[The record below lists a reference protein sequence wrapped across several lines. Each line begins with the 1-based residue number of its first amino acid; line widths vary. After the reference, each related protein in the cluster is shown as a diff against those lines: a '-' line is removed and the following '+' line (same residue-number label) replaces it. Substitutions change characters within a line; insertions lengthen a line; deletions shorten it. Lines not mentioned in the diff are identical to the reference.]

1 MTTQSA
7 MRMVEGDHVKS
18 WQASSRD
25 TTGIFGSHDM
35 AVEDLRF
42 LMERNRLD
50 SGDGGADH
58 RGKMPSRSGS
68 APPSMEGSVAALRNL
83 LKQQEG
89 SSGSTSN
96 SEVFSRAIESYGSEE
111 EIRSDPAYVA
121 YYLSNINLNPR
132 LPPPLISRENQ
143 HLLRHF
149 GGVGDGD
156 NLSPAGSWDDMGVRS
171 SSSLLASR
179 TALSTHREE
188 PEDEGSSGE
197 QLTYASFPGR
207 RKSFADIIQR
217 PHSAGNHP
225 IAEDIHTISSGIA
238 PESSRRLPE
247 SDVNLLRETDSLSM
261 DAIASEDTYTTES
274 STNTQKERS
283 NVRVASHEDNNLSA
297 FGASGPSSAASRMM
311 RNNQE
316 EQGRRMPVQYTPSSY
331 QVQPSSPQQM
341 TYPRMGGGT
350 QDMMMQN
357 LPKIATGE
365 VHSSFQSPH
374 GLTPSP
380 MYTSTGAYMT
390 SLSPFYNHNLQ
401 SSGMYLPQYGY
412 SGYPPASGVVPQYMS
427 GYPSHEATVPMPYDI
442 SSPSSGYNNSFSR
455 GSFSPTGQ
463 QHTPFVDPFQ
473 LQYYQQTQADPYS
486 PSFQSSTDSFGQKD
500 QQAGGFM
507 ANQEPHSNPMS
518 PNFGLQSPRHM
529 GNYFAV
535 PPGVRVMQ
543 QYPGSPLAS
552 SPVMPSSPVGG
563 GMMSQFGRR
572 GETRYHQQG
581 PSRNTGIYPGGWQG
595 NRGGAS
601 GSVDDF
607 KRHSFLDELK
617 SPNAR
622 KMELSD
628 IAGRVI
634 EFSVDQHGSRF
645 IQQKLEHCSDEEKA
659 SVFSEVLP
667 QASKLMTDVFGN
679 YVIQKFIE
687 HGTPEQREELVKQ
700 LAGQMVSL
708 SLQMY
713 GCRVI
718 QKALEVIDVDQK
730 TELTRE
736 LDGNV
741 LKCVRD
747 QNGNHVIQKCIESMP
762 TSRIG
767 FIISAFRGQ
776 VATLSTHPYGCRVIQ
791 RILEHCSDDEETRCI
806 IDEIL
811 ESAFAL
817 AHDQYGNYV
826 TQHVLERGKP
836 DERRQIIEKL
846 TGNVVQMSQH
856 KYASNVVEKCLE
868 HADSTERELLIE
880 EIMGKSEEDNH
891 LLAMMK
897 DQYAN
902 YVVQKVLE
910 ISKDEQRE
918 ILVQRMK
925 IHLESLRKYTYGKHI
940 VARFEQLFGEE
951 SEASEEGAEG

>member
-1 MTTQSA
+1 MTTTQSA
-7 MRMVEGDHVKS
+7 MRMVEGDHIKN
-18 WQASSRD
+18 WQASSD
-25 TTGIFGSHDM
+25 SGIFGSLDM
-35 AVEDLRF
+35 AVEDLGF
-42 LMERNRLD
+42 LMKRNRLD
-50 SGDGGADH
+50 SGDQT
-58 RGKMPSRSGS
+58 GKFPSRSES
-68 APPSMEGSVAALRNL
+68 APPSMEGSFAALRNL

-89 SSGSTSN
+89 SS
-96 SEVFSRAIESYGSEE
+96 SEVLSRAIENYDSEE

-149 GGVGDGD
+149 GD
-156 NLSPAGSWDDMGVRS
+156 NNQSPTTSWDNMGIRS
-171 SSSLLASR
+171 SLHSSR

-188 PEDEGSSGE
+188 PEDEASSGG
-197 QLTYASFPGR
+197 QQSYASLAGR
-207 RKSFADIIQR
+207 RKSIADMIQR
-217 PHSAGNHP
+217 PHSAGNRP
-225 IAEDIHTISSGIA
+225 IAQDIHAISSDT
-238 PESSRRLPE
+238 SSEHARRLPE
-247 SDVNLLRETDSLSM
+247 SDINSVNLLRETDSLSS
-261 DAIASEDTYTTES
+261 DAIASEDPFTTDLAS
-274 STNTQKERS
+274 QSFTNAQTERL
-283 NVRVASHEDNNLSA
+283 NARQASHEDNNLSV
-297 FGASGPSSAASRMM
+297 FGASPPSSVASRM
-311 RNNQE
+311 RRNQE
-316 EQGRRMPVQYTPSSY
+316 DQQSQGRRMPPQYTPSSY
-331 QVQPSSPQQM
+331 QVQASSPQQM
-341 TYPRMGGGT
+341 SYPRIGGT
-350 QDMMMQN
+350 QDMMQS

-365 VHSSFQSPH
+365 
-374 GLTPSP
+374 
-380 MYTSTGAYMT
+380 
-390 SLSPFYNHNLQ
+390 
-401 SSGMYLPQYGY
+401 SSGMFVPQYNYG
-412 SGYPPASGVVPQYMS
+412 GYPPASGIVPQYMS

-442 SSPSSGYNNSFSR
+442 SSTSSGYNNPRLLPGVSS
-455 GSFSPTGQ
+455 SGQ
-463 QHTPFVDPFQ
+463 NIPSLVDPFQ
-473 LQYYQQTQADPYS
+473 LQYFQQAQVDAYAP
-486 PSFQSSTDSFGQKD
+486 PFQSSTDSFGQKD
-500 QQAGGFM
+500 QQAVGYM
-507 ANQEPHSNPMS
+507 ANHEPLNS
-518 PNFGLQSPRHM
+518 PLSPGYGLQSPRHM

-535 PPGVRVMQ
+535 PPGVRVMP
-543 QYPGSPLAS
+543 QYPGSPLA

-563 GMMSQFGRR
+563 MMSHFGRR
-572 GETRYHQQG
+572 SETRYHQQG

-601 GSVDDF
+601 SIVDDL

-622 KMELSD
+622 KLELSD
-628 IAGRVI
+628 IAGRVV

-687 HGTPEQREELVKQ
+687 HGTPAQREELVKQ

-730 TELTRE
+730 TELIRE

-762 TSRIG
+762 AGRIG
-767 FIISAFRGQ
+767 FVIAAFRGQ

-791 RILEHCSDDEETRCI
+791 RILEHCSDDEETHCI

-868 HADSTERELLIE
+868 HADSTEREFLIE

-897 DQYAN
+897 DQFAN

-910 ISKDEQRE
+910 ISKDQQRE

-925 IHLESLRKYTYGKHI
+925 IHLQSLRKYTYGKHI
-940 VARFEQLFGEE
+940 VARFEQLFE
-951 SEASEEGAEG
+951 SEVSEEGTEG

>member
-7 MRMVEGDHVKS
+7 MRMVEGDHIKN
-18 WQASSRD
+18 WQASRD
-25 TTGIFGSHDM
+25 SGIFGSLDM
-35 AVEDLRF
+35 AVEDLGF
-42 LMERNRLD
+42 LLKRNRLD
-50 SGDGGADH
+50 SGDH
-58 RGKMPSRSGS
+58 TGKIPSRSGS
-68 APPSMEGSVAALRNL
+68 APPSMEGSFAALRNL

-89 SSGSTSN
+89 SS
-96 SEVFSRAIESYGSEE
+96 SEVLSRAIENYDSEE

-143 HLLRHF
+143 HLVRHLS
-149 GGVGDGD
+149 GIGD
-156 NLSPAGSWDDMGVRS
+156 NSLSPTTSWDSMVKRS
-171 SSSLLASR
+171 SLHSSR

-188 PEDEGSSGE
+188 PEDEGLSGE
-197 QLTYASFPGR
+197 QQPFASLAGR
-207 RKSFADIIQR
+207 RKSFADMVQR
-217 PHSAGNHP
+217 PHSAGNRP
-225 IAEDIHTISSGIA
+225 IAQDIHAISSDT
-238 PESSRRLPE
+238 SSENTRRLPE
-247 SDVNLLRETDSLSM
+247 SDLSSVNMLRETDSLSM
-261 DAIASEDTYTTES
+261 DAIAGDDPFTTDLGSQS
-274 STNTQKERS
+274 STNAQKERL
-283 NVRVASHEDNNLSA
+283 NA
-297 FGASGPSSAASRMM
+297 M
-311 RNNQE
+311 RRNQE
-316 EQGRRMPVQYTPSSY
+316 DQQSQGRRMPQQYTPSSY
-331 QVQPSSPQQM
+331 QVQANTPQQYTPSSYQVQASLPQQM
-341 TYPRMGGGT
+341 TYPRMGGT
-350 QDMMMQN
+350 HDMMQT
-357 LPKIATGE
+357 LPKMATGE
-365 VHSSFQSPH
+365 VHSNFQSPH
-374 GLTPSP
+374 GLAPSP
-380 MYTSTGAYMT
+380 MYTSTAAYMS
-390 SLSPFYNHNLQ
+390 SLSPFYHQNFQ
-401 SSGMYLPQYGY
+401 SSGMYLPQYNY
-412 SGYPPASGVVPQYMS
+412 SGYPPGSGIAPQYMG
-427 GYPSHEATVPMPYDI
+427 GYPSHEATAPMPYDI
-442 SSPSSGYNNSFSR
+442 SSTSSGYNNARLLPGVSS
-455 GSFSPTGQ
+455 TGQ
-463 QHTPFVDPFQ
+463 NIPSLVDPFQ
-473 LQYYQQTQADPYS
+473 LQYYQQAQVDAYAPA
-486 PSFQSSTDSFGQKD
+486 FQSSTDSFGQKD
-500 QQAGGFM
+500 QQAAGFM
-507 ANQEPHSNPMS
+507 ASHEPHNS
-518 PNFGLQSPRHM
+518 PLSPSYGLQSPRHM
-529 GNYFAV
+529 GNYFAM
-535 PPGVRVMQ
+535 PPGVRVMP
-543 QYPGSPLAS
+543 QYPGSPLA

-563 GMMSQFGRR
+563 MMSHFGRR
-572 GETRYHQQG
+572 SETRYHQQG

-595 NRGGAS
+595 NRGGPNS
-601 GSVDDF
+601 IVEDL

-622 KMELSD
+622 KLELSD
-628 IAGRVI
+628 IAGRVV

-659 SVFSEVLP
+659 DVFSEVLP

-687 HGTPEQREELVKQ
+687 HGSPTQREELMKQ

-708 SLQMY
+708 TLQMY

-718 QKALEVIDVDQK
+718 QKALEVIDLDQK
-730 TELTRE
+730 SELIRE

-741 LKCVRD
+741 MKCVRD

-762 TSRIG
+762 AGRIG
-767 FIISAFRGQ
+767 FVIAAFRGQ
-776 VATLSTHPYGCRVIQ
+776 VAVLSTHPYGCRVIQ

-811 ESAFAL
+811 ESAYAL

-868 HADSTERELLIE
+868 YADSGERELLIE

-910 ISKDEQRE
+910 ISKDQQRE

-925 IHLESLRKYTYGKHI
+925 IHLQSLRKYTYGKHI

-951 SEASEEGAEG
+951 SEVSEEGTEG

>member
-1 MTTQSA
+1 MTTTQSA
-7 MRMVEGDHVKS
+7 MRMVEGDHIKN
-18 WQASSRD
+18 WQASRD
-25 TTGIFGSHDM
+25 SGIFGSLDM
-35 AVEDLRF
+35 AVEDLGF
-42 LMERNRLD
+42 LMKRNRLD
-50 SGDGGADH
+50 SGDH
-58 RGKMPSRSGS
+58 TGKIPSRSGS

-89 SSGSTSN
+89 SS
-96 SEVFSRAIESYGSEE
+96 SEVLSRAIENYDSEE

-149 GGVGDGD
+149 GGVGD
-156 NLSPAGSWDDMGVRS
+156 NNQSPTTSWDNMGIRS
-171 SSSLLASR
+171 SLHSSR

-188 PEDEGSSGE
+188 PEDEASSGE
-197 QLTYASFPGR
+197 QQAYTSLAGH
-207 RKSFADIIQR
+207 RKSIADMIQR
-217 PHSAGNHP
+217 PHSAGNRP
-225 IAEDIHTISSGIA
+225 IAQDIHAISSDT
-238 PESSRRLPE
+238 SSENTRRLPE
-247 SDVNLLRETDSLSM
+247 SDINSVNLLRETDSLSI
-261 DAIASEDTYTTES
+261 DAIASEDPFTTDLGSQS
-274 STNTQKERS
+274 STNVQNERL
-283 NVRVASHEDNNLSA
+283 NARRASHEDNNLSV
-297 FGASGPSSAASRMM
+297 FGASPPSSVASRM
-311 RNNQE
+311 RRNQE
-316 EQGRRMPVQYTPSSY
+316 DQQSQGRRMPLQYTPSSY
-331 QVQPSSPQQM
+331 QVQASSPQQM
-341 TYPRMGGGT
+341 TYPRMGGT
-350 QDMMMQN
+350 QDMMQS

-365 VHSSFQSPH
+365 VHSTFQSPH
-374 GLTPSP
+374 GLAPPP
-380 MYTSTGAYMT
+380 MYTSTAAYMT
-390 SLSPFYNHNLQ
+390 SLSPFYHQNFQ
-401 SSGMYLPQYGY
+401 SSGMYLPQYNYG
-412 SGYPPASGVVPQYMS
+412 SYPPGSGIVPQYMS

-442 SSPSSGYNNSFSR
+442 SSTSLGYNNTRLLPGVSS
-455 GSFSPTGQ
+455 SGQ
-463 QHTPFVDPFQ
+463 NIPSLVDPFQ
-473 LQYYQQTQADPYS
+473 LQYFQQAQVDAYAP
-486 PSFQSSTDSFGQKD
+486 PFQSSTDSFGQKD
-500 QQAGGFM
+500 QQAAGYM
-507 ANQEPHSNPMS
+507 ANHEPLNS
-518 PNFGLQSPRHM
+518 PLSPSYGMQSPRHM

-535 PPGVRVMQ
+535 PPGVRVMP
-543 QYPGSPLAS
+543 QYPGSPLA

-563 GMMSQFGRR
+563 MMSHFGRR
-572 GETRYHQQG
+572 SETRYHQQG

-601 GSVDDF
+601 SIVDDL

-622 KMELSD
+622 KLELSD
-628 IAGRVI
+628 IAGRVV

-687 HGTPEQREELVKQ
+687 HGTPAQREELVKQ

-730 TELTRE
+730 TELIRE

-762 TSRIG
+762 AGRIG
-767 FIISAFRGQ
+767 FVIAAFRGQ

-791 RILEHCSDDEETRCI
+791 RILEHCSDDEETHCI

-868 HADSTERELLIE
+868 HADSTEREFLIE

-897 DQYAN
+897 DQFAN

-910 ISKDEQRE
+910 ISKDQQRE

-925 IHLESLRKYTYGKHI
+925 IHLQSLRKYTYGKHI

-951 SEASEEGAEG
+951 SEVSEEGTEG

>member
-25 TTGIFGSHDM
+25 HPTGIFGSHDM

-50 SGDGGADH
+50 SSGSDH
-58 RGKMPSRSGS
+58 TGKIPSRSGS
-68 APPSMEGSVAALRNL
+68 APPSMEGSFAALRNL
-83 LKQQEG
+83 LKHQEG
-89 SSGSTSN
+89 S
-96 SEVFSRAIESYGSEE
+96 FSRSIENYGSEE
-111 EIRSDPAYVA
+111 EIRSDPGYVA

-143 HLLRHF
+143 HLLRHL
-149 GGVGDGD
+149 GGDGN
-156 NLSPAGSWDDMGVRS
+156 NLSPTASWDDMGVR
-171 SSSLLASR
+171 SSLLASR

-188 PEDEGSSGE
+188 PEDEASSGE
-197 QLTYASFPGR
+197 QLTFASLPGR

-225 IAEDIHTISSGIA
+225 TAEDIHAISSGIA
-238 PESSRRLPE
+238 SERTRRVPE
-247 SDVNLLRETDSLSM
+247 SDISVVNLLRETDSLSM
-261 DAIASEDTYTTES
+261 EAIASEDPFTSELSSQS
-274 STNTQKERS
+274 STNTQNERS
-283 NVRVASHEDNNLSA
+283 NARVGSREDNNLSA
-297 FGASGPSSAASRMM
+297 FGASGPSSAASRM
-311 RNNQE
+311 RGNQE
-316 EQGRRMPVQYTPSSY
+316 EPRRMPVQYTPSSY
-331 QVQPSSPQQM
+331 QVQATSPQQM

-350 QDMMMQN
+350 HDMMQN
-357 LPKIATGE
+357 LPRIATGE

-374 GLTPSP
+374 GLASPP
-380 MYTSTGAYMT
+380 MYTSTAAYMT
-390 SLSPFYNHNLQ
+390 SLSPFYNHNFQ

-455 GSFSPTGQ
+455 GSFSPTAQ
-463 QHTPFVDPFQ
+463 NTPLVDPFQ
-473 LQYYQQTQADPYS
+473 LQYYQQAQAEAYA
-486 PSFQSSTDSFGQKD
+486 PSFDSFGKQD
-500 QQAGGFM
+500 QQATGFM
-507 ANQEPHSNPMS
+507 ANQEPHSNPLS
-518 PNFGLQSPRHM
+518 PSFGLQSPRHM

-552 SPVMPSSPVGG
+552 PVMPSSPVS

-572 GETRYHQQG
+572 SDTRYHHQQG

-601 GSVDDF
+601 SSSVDDF

-628 IAGRVI
+628 ITGRVI

-687 HGTPEQREELVKQ
+687 HGTPAQREELVKQ

-762 TSRIG
+762 ASRIG

-951 SEASEEGAEG
+951 SEASEGGAEG

>member
-7 MRMVEGDHVKS
+7 MRMVEDDHMKN
-18 WQASSRD
+18 WQASRES
-25 TTGIFGSHDM
+25 GIFGSLDM
-35 AVEDLRF
+35 AVEDLGF
-42 LMERNRLD
+42 LMKRNRLD
-50 SGDGGADH
+50 NSGDH
-58 RGKMPSRSGS
+58 TGKIPSRSGS
-68 APPSMEGSVAALRNL
+68 APPSMEGSFAALRNL

-89 SSGSTSN
+89 SN
-96 SEVFSRAIESYGSEE
+96 SEALSRAIENYDSEE

-143 HLLRHF
+143 HLVRHLS
-149 GGVGDGD
+149 GIGDS
-156 NLSPAGSWDDMGVRS
+156 NLSPTSSWDSLGKRS
-171 SSSLLASR
+171 NLLSSR

-188 PEDEGSSGE
+188 PEDETASGE
-197 QLTYASFPGR
+197 QQPFSALAGR
-207 RKSFADIIQR
+207 RKSFADMVQR
-217 PHSAGNHP
+217 PQSAGNRP
-225 IAEDIHTISSGIA
+225 IAEDRHTISSGIA
-238 PESSRRLPE
+238 SENTRRLPE
-247 SDVNLLRETDSLSM
+247 SDISLLREADSLSM
-261 DAIASEDTYTTES
+261 DAISSEDPFTTGLSSQS
-274 STNTQKERS
+274 STNAQKERT
-283 NVRVASHEDNNLSA
+283 NARLANHEDNNLSV
-297 FGASGPSSAASRMM
+297 FGASSPSSAASRI
-311 RNNQE
+311 RRNQE
-316 EQGRRMPVQYTPSSY
+316 EQQSQGRRMPVQYTPSSY

-341 TYPRMGGGT
+341 AYPRMGGT
-350 QDMMMQN
+350 HDMMQS

-365 VHSSFQSPH
+365 
-374 GLTPSP
+374 
-380 MYTSTGAYMT
+380 
-390 SLSPFYNHNLQ
+390 
-401 SSGMYLPQYGY
+401 SSGMYLPQYNY
-412 SGYPPASGVVPQYMS
+412 SGYPPASGILPQYMS
-427 GYPSHEATVPMPYDI
+427 GYPSPEATVPMPYDI
-442 SSPSSGYNNSFSR
+442 SSTSPAGYNNAR
-455 GSFSPTGQ
+455 LLPGVPPTGQ
-463 QHTPFVDPFQ
+463 NVSSLVDPFQ
-473 LQYYQQTQADPYS
+473 LQYYQQAQADAYA

-500 QQAGGFM
+500 QQASGFM
-507 ANQEPHSNPMS
+507 ANLEPHNS
-518 PNFGLQSPRHM
+518 PGSPSFGLQSPRHM

-535 PPGVRVMQ
+535 PPGVRVMP
-543 QYPGSPLAS
+543 QYPGSPLA

-563 GMMSQFGRR
+563 MMSHFGRR
-572 GETRYHQQG
+572 SETRYHQQG

-595 NRGGAS
+595 NRGGANS
-601 GSVDDF
+601 VVDDF

-622 KMELSD
+622 KLELSD
-628 IAGRVI
+628 IAGRVV

-687 HGTPEQREELVKQ
+687 HGTPAQREELVKQ

-730 TELTRE
+730 TELIRE

-741 LKCVRD
+741 MKCVRD

-762 TSRIG
+762 AGRLG
-767 FIISAFRGQ
+767 FVIAAFRGQ

-868 HADSTERELLIE
+868 YADSTERELLIE
-880 EIMGKSEEDNH
+880 EIMGKSEEDNQ

-897 DQYAN
+897 DQFAN

-910 ISKDEQRE
+910 ISKDQQRE

-925 IHLESLRKYTYGKHI
+925 IHLQSLRKYTYGKHI

-951 SEASEEGAEG
+951 SEASEEGTEG

>member
-7 MRMVEGDHVKS
+7 MRMVEGDHLKS

-50 SGDGGADH
+50 SSVGGDH
-58 RGKMPSRSGS
+58 TGKIPSRSGS
-68 APPSMEGSVAALRNL
+68 APPSMEGSFAALRNL

-89 SSGSTSN
+89 SSSSS
-96 SEVFSRAIESYGSEE
+96 SEVFSMAIENYGSEE
-111 EIRSDPAYVA
+111 ELRSDPAYVA

-143 HLLRHF
+143 HLLRHL
-149 GGVGDGD
+149 GGDGN
-156 NLSPAGSWDDMGVRS
+156 NLSPTASWDDMGIRS
-171 SSSLLASR
+171 SLHSSR

-188 PEDEGSSGE
+188 PEEEASSGE
-197 QLTYASFPGR
+197 QLTYASFPSR

-238 PESSRRLPE
+238 PESTRRLPE

-261 DAIASEDTYTTES
+261 DAIASEDTYTTDLGSQS

-311 RNNQE
+311 RSHE
-316 EQGRRMPVQYTPSSY
+316 EQQSQGRRMPVQYTPSSY

-341 TYPRMGGGT
+341 TYPRMGGT
-350 QDMMMQN
+350 HDMMQN

-365 VHSSFQSPH
+365 VHSTFQSPH
-374 GLTPSP
+374 GLTSPP
-380 MYTSTGAYMT
+380 MYASTAAYMT
-390 SLSPFYNHNLQ
+390 SLSPFYNHNFQ
-401 SSGMYLPQYGY
+401 SSGMYLPQYNY

-463 QHTPFVDPFQ
+463 NTPFMDPFQ

-486 PSFQSSTDSFGQKD
+486 PSFQTSTDSFGQKD
-500 QQAGGFM
+500 QQAAGFM
-507 ANQEPHSNPMS
+507 ANQEPHSNPLS
-518 PNFGLQSPRHM
+518 PGFGLQSPRHV

-543 QYPGSPLAS
+543 QQYPGSPLA

-563 GMMSQFGRR
+563 MMSHFGRR
-572 GETRYHQQG
+572 SETRYHQQG

-601 GSVDDF
+601 SSVVDDF

-628 IAGRVI
+628 ITGRVI

-687 HGTPEQREELVKQ
+687 HGTPAQREELVKQ

-762 TSRIG
+762 ASRIG
-767 FIISAFRGQ
+767 FIIAAFRGQ

-951 SEASEEGAEG
+951 IEASEEGTEG

>member
-7 MRMVEGDHVKS
+7 MRMVEGDHIKN
-18 WQASSRD
+18 WQASRD
-25 TTGIFGSHDM
+25 SGIFGSLDM
-35 AVEDLRF
+35 AVEDLGF
-42 LMERNRLD
+42 LMKRNRLD
-50 SGDGGADH
+50 SGDNT
-58 RGKMPSRSGS
+58 GKIPSRSGS
-68 APPSMEGSVAALRNL
+68 APPSMEGSFAALRNL

-89 SSGSTSN
+89 SS
-96 SEVFSRAIESYGSEE
+96 SEVLSRAIENSDSEE

-143 HLLRHF
+143 HLLRHLS
-149 GGVGDGD
+149 GVGD
-156 NLSPAGSWDDMGVRS
+156 NTQIPTTSWDNMGLRS
-171 SSSLLASR
+171 LHSSR

-188 PEDEGSSGE
+188 PEDETSSGE
-197 QLTYASFPGR
+197 QQAYASMAGR
-207 RKSFADIIQR
+207 RKSLADMIQR
-217 PHSAGNHP
+217 PHSAGNRP
-225 IAEDIHTISSGIA
+225 IAQDIHAISSDTSA
-238 PESSRRLPE
+238 ENTRRLAE
-247 SDVNLLRETDSLSM
+247 SDISSVNLLRETDSLSM
-261 DAIASEDTYTTES
+261 DAITSEDPFSADLGSQS
-274 STNTQKERS
+274 SANAQKERL
-283 NVRVASHEDNNLSA
+283 NGRRASHEDSNPSV
-297 FGASGPSSAASRMM
+297 FGASPPSSAASRIR
-311 RNNQE
+311 RNQDDQQS
-316 EQGRRMPVQYTPSSY
+316 QGRRLPLQYTPSSY
-331 QVQPSSPQQM
+331 QVQASSPQQM
-341 TYPRMGGGT
+341 TYPRMGGT
-350 QDMMMQN
+350 QDMMQS

-365 VHSSFQSPH
+365 
-374 GLTPSP
+374 
-380 MYTSTGAYMT
+380 
-390 SLSPFYNHNLQ
+390 
-401 SSGMYLPQYGY
+401 SSGMYLPQYNY
-412 SGYPPASGVVPQYMS
+412 SGYPPGSGVVPQYMS

-442 SSPSSGYNNSFSR
+442 SSASSGYNNARLLPGVSS
-455 GSFSPTGQ
+455 TGQ
-463 QHTPFVDPFQ
+463 NIPSPVDPFQ
-473 LQYYQQTQADPYS
+473 LQYFQQAQVDAYA

-500 QQAGGFM
+500 QQAAGYM
-507 ANQEPHSNPMS
+507 VNHESLNS
-518 PNFGLQSPRHM
+518 PLSPSYGLQSPRHM

-535 PPGVRVMQ
+535 PPGVRVMP
-543 QYPGSPLAS
+543 QYPGSPLA

-563 GMMSQFGRR
+563 MMSHFGRR
-572 GETRYHQQG
+572 NETRYHQQG

-595 NRGGAS
+595 NRGGANS
-601 GSVDDF
+601 IVDDI

-622 KMELSD
+622 KLELSD
-628 IAGRVI
+628 ITGRVV

-645 IQQKLEHCSDEEKA
+645 IQQKLEHCSDDEKA
-659 SVFSEVLP
+659 SVFNEVLP

-687 HGTPEQREELVKQ
+687 HGTPAQREELVKQ

-730 TELTRE
+730 TELIRE

-741 LKCVRD
+741 MKCVRD

-762 TSRIG
+762 AGRIG
-767 FIISAFRGQ
+767 FVIASFKGQ

-791 RILEHCSDDEETRCI
+791 RILEHCSDDEETHCI

-868 HADSTERELLIE
+868 HADSNERELLIE

-897 DQYAN
+897 DQFAN

-910 ISKDEQRE
+910 ISKDQQRE

-925 IHLESLRKYTYGKHI
+925 IHLQSLRKYTYGKHI

-951 SEASEEGAEG
+951 SEVSEEGTEG

>member
-7 MRMVEGDHVKS
+7 MRMVEGDHIKN
-18 WQASSRD
+18 WQASRE
-25 TTGIFGSHDM
+25 TGLFGSLDM
-35 AVEDLRF
+35 AVEDLGF
-42 LMERNRLD
+42 LMKRNRLD
-50 SGDGGADH
+50 SSGGGGDH
-58 RGKMPSRSGS
+58 TGKIPSRSGS
-68 APPSMEGSVAALRNL
+68 APPSMEGSFAALRNL

-89 SSGSTSN
+89 GGSS
-96 SEVFSRAIESYGSEE
+96 SEVLSRAIENYDSEE

-143 HLLRHF
+143 HLVRHL
-149 GGVGDGD
+149 GGIGDSS
-156 NLSPAGSWDDMGVRS
+156 LSSTASWDSMGMRS
-171 SSSLLASR
+171 SLHSSR

-188 PEDEGSSGE
+188 PEDEASSGE
-197 QLTYASFPGR
+197 QQQQQPYASLAVR
-207 RKSFADIIQR
+207 RKSFADMIQR
-217 PHSAGNHP
+217 PHSAGNRP
-225 IAEDIHTISSGIA
+225 IAEDISSS
-238 PESSRRLPE
+238 EETRRLQD
-247 SDVNLLRETDSLSM
+247 SDIGSVNLLRETDSLSM
-261 DAIASEDTYTTES
+261 DAIASEDPFTSDLGSQS
-274 STNTQKERS
+274 STNAQS
-283 NVRVASHEDNNLSA
+283 NARLVSHEDTNLSV
-297 FGASGPSSAASRMM
+297 FGASPPSSAASRI
-311 RNNQE
+311 RRNQE
-316 EQGRRMPVQYTPSSY
+316 DQGRRMPLQYTPSSY
-331 QVQPSSPQQM
+331 QVQASSPQQM
-341 TYPRMGGGT
+341 NYPRMNSGT
-350 QDMMMQN
+350 QDMMQS

-365 VHSSFQSPH
+365 VHSTFQSPH
-374 GLTPSP
+374 GLAPPP
-380 MYTSTGAYMT
+380 MYTSTAAYMT
-390 SLSPFYNHNLQ
+390 SLSPFYNHNFQ
-401 SSGMYLPQYGY
+401 SSGMYLPQYNY
-412 SGYPPASGVVPQYMS
+412 SGYPPPASGILPQYMS
-427 GYPSHEATVPMPYDI
+427 GYPSHEAAVPMPYDI
-442 SSPSSGYNNSFSR
+442 SSTSPGYNTARMMPGVPS
-455 GSFSPTGQ
+455 TGQ
-463 QHTPFVDPFQ
+463 NVPSLVDPYQ
-473 LQYYQQTQADPYS
+473 LQYYQQAQADAYA
-486 PSFQSSTDSFGQKD
+486 PSFQSSTDSFGQKE
-500 QQAGGFM
+500 QQGFM
-507 ANQEPHSNPMS
+507 ANHDPHNNPLS
-518 PNFGLQSPRHM
+518 PSFGLQSPRHM
-529 GNYFAV
+529 GNYFAM
-535 PPGVRVMQ
+535 PPGVRVMP
-543 QYPGSPLAS
+543 QYPGSPLA

-563 GMMSQFGRR
+563 MMSHFGRR
-572 GETRYHQQG
+572 SETRYHQQG

-595 NRGGAS
+595 NRGGANS
-601 GSVDDF
+601 AVDDM

-622 KMELSD
+622 KLELSD
-628 IAGRVI
+628 IAGRVV

-687 HGTPEQREELVKQ
+687 HGTPAQREELVKQ
-700 LAGQMVSL
+700 LAAQMVSL

-718 QKALEVIDVDQK
+718 QKALEVIDVNQK
-730 TELTRE
+730 TELIRE

-741 LKCVRD
+741 MKCVRD

-762 TSRIG
+762 AGRIG
-767 FIISAFRGQ
+767 FVIASFRGQ

-868 HADSTERELLIE
+868 YADSTEREFLIE

-897 DQYAN
+897 DQFAN

-910 ISKDEQRE
+910 ISKDQQRE

-925 IHLESLRKYTYGKHI
+925 IHLQSLRKYTYGKHI

-951 SEASEEGAEG
+951 SEVSEEGTEG

>member
-7 MRMVEGDHVKS
+7 MRIVEGDHIKN
-18 WQASSRD
+18 WQASRD
-25 TTGIFGSHDM
+25 TGIFGSLDM
-35 AVEDLRF
+35 AVEDLGF
-42 LMERNRLD
+42 LLKRNRLD
-50 SGDGGADH
+50 SGEH
-58 RGKMPSRSGS
+58 TGKIPSRSGS
-68 APPSMEGSVAALRNL
+68 APPSMEGSFAALRNL

-89 SSGSTSN
+89 SS
-96 SEVFSRAIESYGSEE
+96 SEVLSRAIENYDSEE

-143 HLLRHF
+143 HLVHHL
-149 GGVGDGD
+149 GGIGD
-156 NLSPAGSWDDMGVRS
+156 NNLSSTASWDTMGKRS
-171 SSSLLASR
+171 SLHSSR

-188 PEDEGSSGE
+188 PEDEASSGE
-197 QLTYASFPGR
+197 QQHYASLPGR

-225 IAEDIHTISSGIA
+225 IAEGIQAISSGISS
-238 PESSRRLPE
+238 ESIRRLPE
-247 SDVNLLRETDSLSM
+247 SDISSINLLRETNTLSM
-261 DAIASEDTYTTES
+261 DAIASEDPFTADLGSQS
-274 STNTQKERS
+274 SINALKERS
-283 NVRVASHEDNNLSA
+283 NTRRASNEDNNLSA
-297 FGASGPSSAASRMM
+297 FGASPPSSAASRM
-311 RNNQE
+311 RRNQE
-316 EQGRRMPVQYTPSSY
+316 DQQSQGRRMPLQYTPSSY
-331 QVQPSSPQQM
+331 QVQASSSQQM
-341 TYPRMGGGT
+341 TYPRMVGT
-350 QDMMMQN
+350 HDMMQS

-365 VHSSFQSPH
+365 VHSTFQSPH
-374 GLTPSP
+374 GLAPPP
-380 MYTSTGAYMT
+380 MYTSTAAYMT
-390 SLSPFYNHNLQ
+390 SLSPFYHNNFQ
-401 SSGMYLPQYGY
+401 SSGMYLPQYNY
-412 SGYPPASGVVPQYMS
+412 SGYPPASNILPQYMG
-427 GYPSHEATVPMPYDI
+427 GYPSHEATVPMPYDV
-442 SSPSSGYNNSFSR
+442 SSTSPGYNNARLMSGVS
-455 GSFSPTGQ
+455 STGQ
-463 QHTPFVDPFQ
+463 NVPSLVDPFQ
-473 LQYYQQTQADPYS
+473 LQYYQQAQADAYA
-486 PSFQSSTDSFGQKD
+486 PSFQSSTDSFGHKD
-500 QQAGGFM
+500 QQAAGFM
-507 ANQEPHSNPMS
+507 ANHEPHNS
-518 PNFGLQSPRHM
+518 PLSPSYGMQSPRHM

-535 PPGVRVMQ
+535 PPGVRVMP
-543 QYPGSPLAS
+543 QYPGSPLA

-563 GMMSQFGRR
+563 MMSHFGRR
-572 GETRYHQQG
+572 SETRYHQQG

-595 NRGGAS
+595 NRGGANS
-601 GSVDDF
+601 VVDDL

-622 KMELSD
+622 KLELSD
-628 IAGRVI
+628 IAGRVV

-659 SVFSEVLP
+659 SVFNEVLP

-687 HGTPEQREELVKQ
+687 HGTPAQREELVTQ

-718 QKALEVIDVDQK
+718 QKALEVIDADQK
-730 TELTRE
+730 TELIRE

-741 LKCVRD
+741 MKCVRD

-762 TSRIG
+762 AGRIG
-767 FIISAFRGQ
+767 FVIAAFRGQ

-811 ESAFAL
+811 ESAYAL

-910 ISKDEQRE
+910 ISKDQQRE

-925 IHLESLRKYTYGKHI
+925 IHLQSLRKYTYGKHI
-940 VARFEQLFGEE
+940 VARFEQLFGE
-951 SEASEEGAEG
+951 GIFLKN

>member
-18 WQASSRD
+18 WQASRD

-50 SGDGGADH
+50 SRVGGGGGDH
-58 RGKMPSRSGS
+58 IPNRSGS
-68 APPSMEGSVAALRNL
+68 APPSMEGSFAALRNL

-89 SSGSTSN
+89 SSTSSS
-96 SEVFSRAIESYGSEE
+96 SEVFSRAIENYGSEE
-111 EIRSDPAYVA
+111 ELRSDPGYVA

-143 HLLRHF
+143 HLLRHL
-149 GGVGDGD
+149 GGVSDG
-156 NLSPAGSWDDMGVRS
+156 NSMSPAASWDDMGIR
-171 SSSLLASR
+171 SSLLASR

-188 PEDEGSSGE
+188 PEEEASSGE
-197 QLTYASFPGR
+197 QMAYASFPGR

-217 PHSAGNHP
+217 PHSAGNHAT
-225 IAEDIHTISSGIA
+225 AEDVHALSSGIA
-238 PESSRRLPE
+238 SESTRRLPE
-247 SDVNLLRETDSLSM
+247 VD
-261 DAIASEDTYTTES
+261 IS
-274 STNTQKERS
+274 SKERS
-283 NVRVASHEDNNLSA
+283 NARVASHEDNNLSA
-297 FGASGPSSAASRMM
+297 FGASAPSSAASRM
-311 RNNQE
+311 RGNQE
-316 EQGRRMPVQYTPSSY
+316 EQQSPGRRMPVQYTPSSY
-331 QVQPSSPQQM
+331 QVQASPPQQM
-341 TYPRMGGGT
+341 TYPRMGGT
-350 QDMMMQN
+350 HDMMQN
-357 LPKIATGE
+357 LPRIATGE

-374 GLTPSP
+374 GLTSPP
-380 MYTSTGAYMT
+380 MYTSTAAYMT
-390 SLSPFYNHNLQ
+390 SLSPFYNHNFQ
-401 SSGMYLPQYGY
+401 SSGMYIPQYNY
-412 SGYPPASGVVPQYMS
+412 SGYPPTSGVVPQYMS

-442 SSPSSGYNNSFSR
+442 SSTSSGYNNSFPR

-463 QHTPFVDPFQ
+463 NTPFVDPFQ
-473 LQYYQQTQADPYS
+473 LQYYQQAQADPYS
-486 PSFQSSTDSFGQKD
+486 PSFHTSTDSYGQKD
-500 QQAGGFM
+500 QQASGFM
-507 ANQEPHSNPMS
+507 ANQEPHSNPLS
-518 PNFGLQSPRHM
+518 PSFGLQSPRHM

-535 PPGVRVMQ
+535 PPGVRVMP

-552 SPVMPSSPVGG
+552 PVLPSSPVGG
-563 GMMSQFGRR
+563 MMSHFGRR
-572 GETRYHQQG
+572 SETRYHQQG
-581 PSRNTGIYPGGWQG
+581 PGRNTGIYPGGWQG

-601 GSVDDF
+601 SSVDDF

-687 HGTPEQREELVKQ
+687 HGTPAQREELVKQ

-762 TSRIG
+762 ASRIG

-868 HADSTERELLIE
+868 YADSTERELLIE

-940 VARFEQLFGEE
+940 VARFEQLFGEG
-951 SEASEEGAEG
+951 SCFL

>member
-1 MTTQSA
+1 MTTTQSA
-7 MRMVEGDHVKS
+7 MRMVEGDHLKS
-18 WQASSRD
+18 WQGSSRD
-25 TTGIFGSHDM
+25 TSGIFGSHDM

-50 SGDGGADH
+50 SGSGGGGDH
-58 RGKMPSRSGS
+58 TGKIPSRSGS
-68 APPSMEGSVAALRNL
+68 APPSMEGSFAALRNL

-89 SSGSTSN
+89 SGSS
-96 SEVFSRAIESYGSEE
+96 SSSSDVFSRAIESYGSEE
-111 EIRSDPAYVA
+111 EIRGDPAYVA

-143 HLLRHF
+143 HLLRHL
-149 GGVGDGD
+149 GGVGDG
-156 NLSPAGSWDDMGVRS
+156 SPTASWDDMGVR

-188 PEDEGSSGE
+188 PEEEASSGE
-197 QLTYASFPGR
+197 QLTYASFPAR

-225 IAEDIHTISSGIA
+225 IAEAISSGIA
-238 PESSRRLPE
+238 PESTRRVPE
-247 SDVNLLRETDSLSM
+247 SD
-261 DAIASEDTYTTES
+261 IS
-274 STNTQKERS
+274 SKERS
-283 NVRVASHEDNNLSA
+283 NARVASHHEDNNLSA
-297 FGASGPSSAASRMM
+297 FDASGPSSAASRMM
-311 RNNQE
+311 RNQE
-316 EQGRRMPVQYTPSSY
+316 EQQSQGRRVPVQYTPSSY
-331 QVQPSSPQQM
+331 QVQASSPQQM
-341 TYPRMGGGT
+341 TYPRMGGT
-350 QDMMMQN
+350 HDMMQN
-357 LPKIATGE
+357 LPRIATGE
-365 VHSSFQSPH
+365 VHSSFQSPPH
-374 GLTPSP
+374 GLPSP
-380 MYTSTGAYMT
+380 HMYTSSTAAYMT
-390 SLSPFYNHNLQ
+390 SLSPFYNHNFQ
-401 SSGMYLPQYGY
+401 SSGMYLPQYNY
-412 SGYPPASGVVPQYMS
+412 SGYHPPVSGVVPQYMS

-473 LQYYQQTQADPYS
+473 LQYYQQSQADPYS
-486 PSFQSSTDSFGQKD
+486 PSFQTSTDSFGQKD

-507 ANQEPHSNPMS
+507 TNQEPQSNQLS
-518 PNFGLQSPRHM
+518 PSFGLQSPRHM

-535 PPGVRVMQ
+535 PPGVRVMP
-543 QYPGSPLAS
+543 QYQGSPLA

-563 GMMSQFGRR
+563 GMMSHFGRR
-572 GETRYHQQG
+572 SETRYHQQQG
-581 PSRNTGIYPGGWQG
+581 ASRNTGIYPGGWQG
-595 NRGGAS
+595 NRGVGGS
-601 GSVDDF
+601 SSSSVDDF

-687 HGTPEQREELVKQ
+687 HGTPAQREELVKQ

-762 TSRIG
+762 ASRIG
-767 FIISAFRGQ
+767 FIIAAFRGQ

-951 SEASEEGAEG
+951 SEASEGGTEG

>member
-7 MRMVEGDHVKS
+7 MRMVEGDHIKN
-18 WQASSRD
+18 WQGSSRD
-25 TTGIFGSHDM
+25 TGLFGSLDM
-35 AVEDLRF
+35 AVEDLGF
-42 LMERNRLD
+42 LLKKNRLD
-50 SGDGGADH
+50 SGGEI
-58 RGKMPSRSGS
+58 PSRSGS
-68 APPSMEGSVAALRNL
+68 APPSMEGSFAALRNL
-83 LKQQEG
+83 LKQQQEG
-89 SSGSTSN
+89 SN
-96 SEVFSRAIESYGSEE
+96 SEVLTKAIENYDSEE
-111 EIRSDPAYVA
+111 EIRSDPAYVS

-132 LPPPLISRENQ
+132 LPPPLTSQENQ
-143 HLLRHF
+143 HLVRRLRA
-149 GGVGDGD
+149 VGD
-156 NLSPAGSWDDMGVRS
+156 NSMSSNASWDNMGIRS
-171 SSSLLASR
+171 SLHSSRS
-179 TALSTHREE
+179 ALSTHREE
-188 PEDEGSSGE
+188 PEDEASSGE
-197 QLTYASFPGR
+197 QQQQSYVSLASR
-207 RKSFADIIQR
+207 RKSFADMIQR
-217 PHSAGNHP
+217 PHSAGNRP
-225 IAEDIHTISSGIA
+225 IAEDIHAISSDNT
-238 PESSRRLPE
+238 RRLPE
-247 SDVNLLRETDSLSM
+247 SNISSVNLLRETDSLSM
-261 DAIASEDTYTTES
+261 DAITGEDPFTADLGS
-274 STNTQKERS
+274 QISTNAQKERPNIRQDS
-283 NVRVASHEDNNLSA
+283 QEESGLSV
-297 FGASGPSSAASRMM
+297 FGASPPSSAASRM
-311 RNNQE
+311 RRNQE
-316 EQGRRMPVQYTPSSY
+316 DQQSQGRRMPLQYTPSSY
-331 QVQPSSPQQM
+331 QVQGSPGQQM
-341 TYPRMGGGT
+341 NYPRMG
-350 QDMMMQN
+350 DMMQS
-357 LPKIATGE
+357 LPNNATGE
-365 VHSSFQSPH
+365 VHSTFQSPH
-374 GLTPSP
+374 GLAPPP
-380 MYTSTGAYMT
+380 MYSSTGAYMS
-390 SLSPFYNHNLQ
+390 SLSPFYQNNFQ
-401 SSGMYLPQYGY
+401 SSGMYLPQYNY
-412 SGYPPASGVVPQYMS
+412 SGYPAASGILPQYMS

-442 SSPSSGYNNSFSR
+442 SSTSSGYNNARLPPGIS
-455 GSFSPTGQ
+455 SPGQ
-463 QHTPFVDPFQ
+463 NIPSLGDPFQ
-473 LQYYQQTQADPYS
+473 LQYYQQAQADPYT
-486 PSFQSSTDSFGQKD
+486 PSYQSSTDSFGQNG

-507 ANQEPHSNPMS
+507 ASHEPHNNPLS
-518 PNFGLQSPRHM
+518 PSFGLQSPRHM
-529 GNYFAV
+529 GNYFGV
-535 PPGVRVMQ
+535 PPGVRVMP
-543 QYPGSPLAS
+543 QYPGSPLA

-563 GMMSQFGRR
+563 MMSHFGRR
-572 GETRYHQQG
+572 NDTRYHQQG

-595 NRGGAS
+595 NTGGGGGGNS
-601 GSVDDF
+601 TVDDL

-622 KMELSD
+622 KLELSD
-628 IAGRVI
+628 ITGRVV

-687 HGTPEQREELVKQ
+687 HGTPAQREELVKQ

-718 QKALEVIDVDQK
+718 QKALEVIDVDHK
-730 TELTRE
+730 SELIHE

-741 LKCVRD
+741 MKCVRD

-762 TSRIG
+762 AGRIG
-767 FIISAFRGQ
+767 FVIAAFRGQ

-836 DERRQIIEKL
+836 DERRRIIEKL

-868 HADSTERELLIE
+868 HADGSERELLIE

-902 YVVQKVLE
+902 YVVQKVLD
-910 ISKDEQRE
+910 ISEDHQRE
-918 ILVQRMK
+918 ILMQRMK
-925 IHLESLRKYTYGKHI
+925 IHLQSLKKYTYGKHI

-951 SEASEEGAEG
+951 SEASEEGTEV

>member
-7 MRMVEGDHVKS
+7 MRMVEGDHLKS

-50 SGDGGADH
+50 SGGGGDH
-58 RGKMPSRSGS
+58 TGKIIPSRSGS
-68 APPSMEGSVAALRNL
+68 APPSMEGSFAALRNL

-89 SSGSTSN
+89 SGGSSSGP
-96 SEVFSRAIESYGSEE
+96 EVFSRSIESYGSEE
-111 EIRSDPAYVA
+111 EIRRDPAYVA

-143 HLLRHF
+143 HLLRHL
-149 GGVGDGD
+149 GGVGDG
-156 NLSPAGSWDDMGVRS
+156 NGNSLSPTASWDDMGIR

-188 PEDEGSSGE
+188 PEDEASSGE
-197 QLTYASFPGR
+197 QLTYASLPGR

-225 IAEDIHTISSGIA
+225 ITEDVHTFSSGLA
-238 PESSRRLPE
+238 PESTRRLPD
-247 SDVNLLRETDSLSM
+247 SDVLRETDSLSV
-261 DAIASEDTYTTES
+261 DAIASEDTYTTDLGSQS

-283 NVRVASHEDNNLSA
+283 NARVASHEDNNLSA

-311 RNNQE
+311 RNQE

-331 QVQPSSPQQM
+331 QVQASSPQQM
-341 TYPRMGGGT
+341 TYPRMGGT
-350 QDMMMQN
+350 HDMMQN
-357 LPKIATGE
+357 LPRIATGE

-374 GLTPSP
+374 GLTSPP
-380 MYTSTGAYMT
+380 MYTSTAAYMT
-390 SLSPFYNHNLQ
+390 SLSPFYNHNFQ
-401 SSGMYLPQYGY
+401 SSGMYLPQYNY
-412 SGYPPASGVVPQYMS
+412 SGYPSASGVVPQYMS

-455 GSFSPTGQ
+455 GSFTPTGQ

-486 PSFQSSTDSFGQKD
+486 PSFQTSSDSFGQKD
-500 QQAGGFM
+500 QQAAGFM
-507 ANQEPHSNPMS
+507 TNQEPHSNPLS
-518 PNFGLQSPRHM
+518 PSFGLQSPRHM

-535 PPGVRVMQ
+535 PPGVRVMP
-543 QYPGSPLAS
+543 QYPGSPLA

-563 GMMSQFGRR
+563 MMSQFGRR
-572 GETRYHQQG
+572 SETRYHQQG

-595 NRGGAS
+595 NRGG
-601 GSVDDF
+601 GVVVDDF

-687 HGTPEQREELVKQ
+687 HGTPAQREELVKQ

-762 TSRIG
+762 ASRIG
-767 FIISAFRGQ
+767 FIIAAFRGQ

-791 RILEHCSDDEETRCI
+791 RILEHCSDGEETRCI

-951 SEASEEGAEG
+951 SEASEEGTEG

>member
-7 MRMVEGDHVKS
+7 MRMVEGDHVKN
-18 WQASSRD
+18 WQASRDSR
-25 TTGIFGSHDM
+25 IFGSLDM
-35 AVEDLRF
+35 AVEDLGF
-42 LMERNRLD
+42 LMKRNRLD
-50 SGDGGADH
+50 SGDNNT
-58 RGKMPSRSGS
+58 GKFPNRSGS
-68 APPSMEGSVAALRNL
+68 APPSMEGSFAALRHL
-83 LKQQEG
+83 LKQQEA
-89 SSGSTSN
+89 SS
-96 SEVFSRAIESYGSEE
+96 SEVLSRAIENYDSEE

-121 YYLSNINLNPR
+121 YYLSNVNLNPR

-143 HLLRHF
+143 HLLRHL
-149 GGVGDGD
+149 GGVGD
-156 NLSPAGSWDDMGVRS
+156 NSQSPTTSWDNMGLRS
-171 SSSLLASR
+171 SLHSSR

-188 PEDEGSSGE
+188 PEDEASSAE
-197 QLTYASFPGR
+197 QQAYASLAGH
-207 RKSFADIIQR
+207 RKSLADMIQR
-217 PHSAGNHP
+217 PHSAGNRP
-225 IAEDIHTISSGIA
+225 IAQDIHAISSDT
-238 PESSRRLPE
+238 SSETTRRLLE
-247 SDVNLLRETDSLSM
+247 SDISSVNLLRETDSLSM
-261 DAIASEDTYTTES
+261 DAITSEDPFSADLGSQS
-274 STNTQKERS
+274 SSANAQKERL
-283 NVRVASHEDNNLSA
+283 NASV
-297 FGASGPSSAASRMM
+297 FGASPPSSAASRMM
-311 RNNQE
+311 MRIQDNQQP
-316 EQGRRMPVQYTPSSY
+316 QGRGMPLQYIQSSY

-341 TYPRMGGGT
+341 TYPRMGGT
-350 QDMMMQN
+350 QDMMQS

-365 VHSSFQSPH
+365 VHSTFQSPH
-374 GLTPSP
+374 GLAPP
-380 MYTSTGAYMT
+380 AMYSSTAAYMT
-390 SLSPFYNHNLQ
+390 SLNPFYHQNFQ
-401 SSGMYLPQYGY
+401 SSGMYLPQYIY
-412 SGYPPASGVVPQYMS
+412 NGYPPGSGVVPQYMS
-427 GYPSHEATVPMPYDI
+427 GYASHEATVPMPYDI
-442 SSPSSGYNNSFSR
+442 SSASSGYNNARLLPGVSS
-455 GSFSPTGQ
+455 TGQ
-463 QHTPFVDPFQ
+463 NVPSLVDPYQ
-473 LQYYQQTQADPYS
+473 LQYFQQAPVDAYA
-486 PSFQSSTDSFGQKD
+486 PSFQTSNDSFGQKD
-500 QQAGGFM
+500 LQAAGYM
-507 ANQEPHSNPMS
+507 ANHEPLNS
-518 PNFGLQSPRHM
+518 PLSPSYGLQSPRHM

-535 PPGVRVMQ
+535 PPGVRVMP
-543 QYPGSPLAS
+543 QYPGSPLA

-563 GMMSQFGRR
+563 MMSHFGRR
-572 GETRYHQQG
+572 SETRYHQQG

-595 NRGGAS
+595 NRGGGANS
-601 GSVDDF
+601 IVDDH

-622 KMELSD
+622 KLELSD
-628 IAGRVI
+628 IAGRVV

-659 SVFSEVLP
+659 SVYSELLP

-687 HGTPEQREELVKQ
+687 HGTPAQREELVKQ

-730 TELTRE
+730 TELIRE

-741 LKCVRD
+741 MKCVRD

-762 TSRIG
+762 AGRIG
-767 FIISAFRGQ
+767 FVIAAFRGQ

-791 RILEHCSDDEETRCI
+791 RILEHCSDDEETHCI

-811 ESAFAL
+811 ESTFAL

-836 DERRQIIEKL
+836 DERSQIIEKL

-868 HADSTERELLIE
+868 HADSNERELLIE

-897 DQYAN
+897 DQFAN

-910 ISKDEQRE
+910 ISKDQQRE

-925 IHLESLRKYTYGKHI
+925 IHLQSLRKYTYGKHI

-951 SEASEEGAEG
+951 SEVSEEGTEG

>member
-1 MTTQSA
+1 MASMTTQSA
-7 MRMVEGDHVKS
+7 MRMVEGDHIKN

-25 TTGIFGSHDM
+25 TGIFGSLDM
-35 AVEDLRF
+35 AVEDLGF
-42 LMERNRLD
+42 LMKRNRLD
-50 SGDGGADH
+50 GGDH
-58 RGKMPSRSGS
+58 TGKIPSRSGS
-68 APPSMEGSVAALRNL
+68 APPSMEGSFAALRNL

-89 SSGSTSN
+89 SS
-96 SEVFSRAIESYGSEE
+96 SEVLSRAIESCDSEA
-111 EIRSDPAYVA
+111 EIRGDPAYVA

-143 HLLRHF
+143 HLLRHL
-149 GGVGDGD
+149 GGIGD
-156 NLSPAGSWDDMGVRS
+156 NSMSQTASWDNIGIRS
-171 SSSLLASR
+171 SLHSSR

-188 PEDEGSSGE
+188 PEDEVSSGE
-197 QLTYASFPGR
+197 QQPYASLAGR
-207 RKSFADIIQR
+207 RKSFADMIQR
-217 PHSAGNHP
+217 PHSAGNRP
-225 IAEDIHTISSGIA
+225 IAEDIHAISSGI
-238 PESSRRLPE
+238 PSESTRRLPE
-247 SDVNLLRETDSLSM
+247 SDISVSSLLRETDPLSM
-261 DAIASEDTYTTES
+261 DAIASEDPFTSDLGSQS
-274 STNTQKERS
+274 SAIAQKERS
-283 NVRVASHEDNNLSA
+283 NARLEDNNLSV
-297 FGASGPSSAASRMM
+297 FGASPPSSAASRI
-311 RNNQE
+311 RRNQE
-316 EQGRRMPVQYTPSSY
+316 EQQSQGRRMPLQHTPPSY

-341 TYPRMGGGT
+341 TYPRMGGT
-350 QDMMMQN
+350 THDMMQS

-365 VHSSFQSPH
+365 VHSTFQSPH
-374 GLTPSP
+374 GLAPPP
-380 MYTSTGAYMT
+380 MYTSTAAYMT
-390 SLSPFYNHNLQ
+390 SLSPFYNHNFQ
-401 SSGMYLPQYGY
+401 SSGMYLPQYNY
-412 SGYPPASGVVPQYMS
+412 SGYPPASGMLPQYMS
-427 GYPSHEATVPMPYDI
+427 GYPSQESTVPMPYDI
-442 SSPSSGYNNSFSR
+442 SSTSSGYNNAR
-455 GSFSPTGQ
+455 LLPGVPHTGQ
-463 QHTPFVDPFQ
+463 SVPSLVDPYQ
-473 LQYYQQTQADPYS
+473 LQYYQQAQADAYA

-500 QQAGGFM
+500 QQASGFM
-507 ANQEPHSNPMS
+507 ANHEPHNNPLS
-518 PNFGLQSPRHM
+518 PSFGLHSPRHM

-535 PPGVRVMQ
+535 PPGVRVMP
-543 QYPGSPLAS
+543 QYPGSPLA

-563 GMMSQFGRR
+563 MMSHFGRR
-572 GETRYHQQG
+572 NETRYHQQG

-595 NRGGAS
+595 NRGGANS
-601 GSVDDF
+601 VVVDDF

-622 KMELSD
+622 KLELSD
-628 IAGRVI
+628 IAGRVV
-634 EFSVDQHGSRF
+634 EFRHVDQHGSRF

-659 SVFSEVLP
+659 SVFSE
-667 QASKLMTDVFGN
+667 
-679 YVIQKFIE
+679 FIE
-687 HGTPEQREELVKQ
+687 HGTPAQREELVKQ

-730 TELTRE
+730 TELIRE

-741 LKCVRD
+741 MKCVRD

-762 TSRIG
+762 AGRIG
-767 FIISAFRGQ
+767 FVIASFRGQ

-868 HADSTERELLIE
+868 HADSSERELLID

-897 DQYAN
+897 DQFAN

-910 ISKDEQRE
+910 ISKDQQRE
-918 ILVQRMK
+918 ILRAKSQK
-925 IHLESLRKYTYGKHI
+925 K
-940 VARFEQLFGEE
+940 EQKNWFGVGGEQNIFPGFIE
-951 SEASEEGAEG
+951 DPSDA